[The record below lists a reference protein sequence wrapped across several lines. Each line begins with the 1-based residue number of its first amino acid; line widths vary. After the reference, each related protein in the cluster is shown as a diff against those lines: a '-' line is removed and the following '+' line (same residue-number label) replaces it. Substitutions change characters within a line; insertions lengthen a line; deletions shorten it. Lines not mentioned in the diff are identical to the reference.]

1 MAVTYIITI
10 ILWFL
15 LFLSS
20 HIILARPVTNSSLR
34 SVEKQHDS
42 QPCKLFS
49 PTVDCHVPVLDNNI
63 DFRVCTGRI
72 ISLTITCDTV
82 MPSRLTD
89 GFFEPLGHSL
99 TYIDIYDCYFVNIS
113 RNAFRGL
120 KTLKHL
126 GITGGSKSYIDR
138 CSEQPLNVSTTIQ
151 QPQLEL
157 ALHPAT
163 FMCNHESLV
172 LPNGIFLELES
183 LHRLSLKGMRLNS
196 SVWHEL
202 ENLSNLTY
210 LSLTNNDI
218 TTIDINTISKLKK
231 LKELNLARNY
241 IQTILNGTFESLS
254 LLWWLDLSRNR
265 ISFLERGTFKALSH
279 LKSLYLSQNCIKTI
293 ENGTFIG
300 MIELSKLDLSRNRIS
315 FLERGTFKA
324 LSHLKS
330 LYLSQNCIET
340 IENGTFIGMI
350 ELSKLDLSR
359 NEIETVSQYALS
371 QLTILE
377 YLDLSNNYIGT
388 LPVFPSSLTTLK
400 LSNNKIAELSSSSFA
415 GVSGLTSLYLAS
427 NGLVQLPEDV
437 FRTSYQLQTLD
448 LSFNHIVQIPPLP
461 RSLRTLD
468 LSKNNIVDLSNSSF
482 VGLFYLRSLN
492 LSFNHIVQIPPLPG
506 SLWTLDLSKN
516 NIVDL
521 SKSSSLP
528 GSLRTLDLSN
538 NNIADL
544 RNSSFGELSYLSELN
559 LGYNSLIQLPED
571 VFRTNY
577 KLQRLDLSF
586 NHIAQI
592 PSLPRSLRAL
602 TLRDNNIVNISNSP
616 FWGVSELSKLDLSQ
630 NKIRECT
637 LNDMQNTMGNLNL
650 SSNELSI
657 ISFNLTPSLSYLD
670 LRNNNLVSVTISSL
684 KEYRYAHGSG
694 DIYLA
699 GNRDPFQC
707 VCNLEVQNK
716 DSPFTYDNRN
726 NAQYRI
732 RNLTSLK
739 CSSVNS
745 LGEGGITEISAGTFM
760 CNTSC
765 HSNCTCYRWHY
776 IGDINIVNCL
786 NAGLTSV
793 PVNISDSCNIL
804 DLSGNDLQL
813 LRPGNFDGLSQL
825 VELYLS
831 SCSIIEINEG
841 TFKGLSNLRKI
852 DLSKNNISRMN
863 LGILKG
869 LNMIVFLNLSLNGI
883 TFVKGHT
890 FESLSNL
897 KNLDLSRNKLKV
909 LSVSDIDRISALKYL
924 RLSNNPWSCDC
935 TFLENFMVFATK
947 NSVQDKNNITCLTM
961 NKTKH
966 HITQIFMKDLCPY
979 MPEAAAT
986 KDTTAVTVGSCVGV
1000 FVITVISLIV
1010 LFKKRKLLKVYC
1022 FVHFGRLFGCLRNN
1036 EEDRQYDAFV
1046 SFSHWD
1052 DTFIIRELM
1061 PRLEGP
1067 RPGQQGYRLCVH
1079 FRDFPVGASIA
1090 ETILDVVDNS
1100 RRVIMVISDNFLRS
1114 EWCHF
1119 EFQAAHYQ
1127 LLREKQYRIIMVLL
1141 HDINTDL
1148 LDNLLRM
1155 FLSTRTYVKYGDPLF
1170 WSKIEYAMPK
1180 RKPAADDNWNADNI
1194 DVQEDNLPA
1203 VMDEDT
1209 EDDVQ
1214 LIT

>member
-1 MAVTYIITI
+1 MAVNSVITI
-10 ILWFL
+10 ISWFL

-20 HIILARPVTNSSLR
+20 HIILARPVTNSSLG
-34 SVEKQHDS
+34 SVEKQHES
-42 QPCKLFS
+42 QPCKLF
-49 PTVDCHVPVLDNNI
+49 PQAVKCHVPVLDNNI
-63 DFRVCTGRI
+63 DFRVYTGWI
-72 ISLTITCDTV
+72 TSLTITCYTV
-82 MPSRLTD
+82 MPSRIID

-99 TYIDIYDCYFVNIS
+99 THIYIYDCYFVNIS

-126 GITGGSKSYIDR
+126 WIKGGSKSDIDG
-138 CSEQPLNVSTTIQ
+138 CGEQPLNVSTTIQ

-163 FMCNHESLV
+163 FIFNHNSLV
-172 LPNGIFLELES
+172 LPNGIFLEVES
-183 LHRLSLKGMRLNS
+183 LQGLTLQGMRLNS

-202 ENLSNLTY
+202 VNLSNLKY
-210 LSLTNNDI
+210 LYLTNNDI

-231 LKELNLARNY
+231 LKNLNLARNY

-254 LLWWLDLSRNR
+254 LLRRLDLSRNR
-265 ISFLERGTFKALSH
+265 ISFLERGTFKTLSH
-279 LKSLYLSQNCIKTI
+279 LNSLYLSQNCIKTI

-300 MIELSKLDLSRNRIS
+300 MIELSN
-315 FLERGTFKA
+315 
-324 LSHLKS
+324 
-330 LYLSQNCIET
+330 
-340 IENGTFIGMI
+340 
-350 ELSKLDLSR
+350 LDLSR

-377 YLDLSNNYIGT
+377 YLDMSNNYIET

-427 NGLVQLPEDV
+427 NGLVQLLEDV
-437 FRTSYQLQTLD
+437 FRTSYELQRLD

-461 RSLRTLD
+461 RSLRTLE
-468 LSKNNIVDLSNSSF
+468 LSNNNIVDLSKSS
-482 VGLFYLRSLN
+482 S
-492 LSFNHIVQIPPLPG
+492 LPG
-506 SLWTLDLSKN
+506 SLRTLDLSNN

-586 NHIAQI
+586 NHIIQI
-592 PSLPRSLRAL
+592 PSLPRSLRTL
-602 TLRDNNIVNISNSP
+602 NLRDNNIVNISNSP

-657 ISFNLTPSLSYLD
+657 ISFNLTPSLTYLD
-670 LRNNNLVSVTISSL
+670 LRNNNLVSVTISGL

-831 SCSIIEINEG
+831 SCSIIEINVG

-863 LGILKG
+863 LGIFKG
-869 LNMIVFLNLSLNGI
+869 LNRIVFLNLSLNGI

-890 FESLSNL
+890 FESLNIL

-947 NSVQDKNNITCLTM
+947 NSVQDKNNITCLSM
-961 NKTKH
+961 NKTEH
-966 HITQIFMKDLCPY
+966 HITQIFMKDFCPY
-979 MPEAAAT
+979 MPEAAPT
-986 KDTTAVTVGSCVGV
+986 KNTTAVTVGSCVGV
-1000 FVITVISLIV
+1000 FVFTVISLIV

-1036 EEDRQYDAFV
+1036 EQDRQYDAFV
-1046 SFSHWD
+1046 SFSGWD
-1052 DTFIIRELM
+1052 DAFIIRELM

-1067 RPGQQGYRLCVH
+1067 RPGQHWYRLCVH
-1079 FRDFPVGASIA
+1079 FRDFPVCASIA

-1119 EFQAAHYQ
+1119 EFQASHYQ

-1194 DVQEDNLPA
+1194 DVQADNLPA
-1203 VMDEDT
+1203 VMDEDI